1 MKNDTR
7 LAFRTC
13 TLIAVAVVT
22 AGCSSFNPYQRSE
35 RLDLPLATLR
45 ADAKIP
51 ADQNLAG
58 QLDGALA
65 AVKHQR
71 QEWYDSLSAQARVR
85 AVSQLTI
92 IGVTATALYHGLKS
106 GVAGS
111 GDTKRLALAGALG
124 ATTFAA
130 GGWYVNVSHE
140 AAYVDGVAGLTCKM
154 LLIEP
159 FRMKEESFSR
169 MGEEQKTLTTA
180 INELDKALLKA
191 NALYRYD
198 SKDDAP
204 QAKVRVEARQA
215 LVRARTTLASSE
227 QLHRA
232 ADNSGITLL
241 RDADLVVAAVADK
254 IRSGHKN
261 VNPPGTTLQS
271 LSGIIGKYKAVKVD
285 PEELKDANEKTKDEP
300 NVTAKTDAPA
310 DANGA
315 KTTPAADAAAAA
327 AAAAP
332 KVTKVSDA
340 SPQVLIDELL
350 TRFQKQYDNAM
361 AAADTKISGQLRKA
375 IKASEQAEKSAI
387 QAGAAAQRS
396 LDYCKQ
402 AGRDDCKVAAD
413 TEATQLAEK
422 TAALY
427 AARRP
432 LSHRL
437 LTFSEAAK
445 AAQANRACVGA
456 GSTMTVTP
464 NTDANVQAGAV
475 YTLAVNGA
483 SARPNVSVKGNAS
496 QKTYLG
502 QGAQYMVEVS
512 VNEGASGF
520 IDIAISDASFTE
532 EIRLTVVAKTP

>member
-1 MKNDTR
+1 MKNDTI

-85 AVSQLTI
+85 AASQLTI

-106 GVAGS
+106 GVTGS
-111 GDTKRLALAGALG
+111 GDKRGLALAGALG

-130 GGWYVNVSHE
+130 GDWYVNVPHE
-140 AAYVDGVAGLTCKM
+140 AAYIDGISGLTCKM

-169 MGEEQKTLTTA
+169 MGEEQKTLTLA
-180 INELDKALLKA
+180 LNKLDKALLKA

-215 LVRARTTLASSE
+215 LARARTTLASSE

-241 RDADLVVAAVADK
+241 RDADLVVAAVADQ

-261 VNPPGTTLQS
+261 VTPPGTTLQS

-300 NVTAKTDAPA
+300 NVPAKTDAPA
-310 DANGA
+310 DVNGA
-315 KTTPAADAAAAA
+315 KTTPAADAAS
-327 AAAAP
+327 AP

-361 AAADTKISGQLRKA
+361 AAADTKMSGQLRKA

-456 GSTMTVTP
+456 GSTMTVAP

-483 SARPNVSVKGNAS
+483 SARPNVSIKGNAS
-496 QKTYLG
+496 HKTYLG
-502 QGAQYMVEVS
+502 QGHQYMVEVS
-512 VNEGASGF
+512 VSEGASGF

-532 EIRLTVVAKTP
+532 EIRLTVVAKTL